1 MIWNKY
7 FICCLELLLSIQKRF
22 HVRSR
27 MFMWEWMGESCELGD
42 AAQGGWLLSSQ
53 IEKKSRDYSQQV
65 QDSLACAVL
74 PPQLEEWSPPPST
87 SAPHVVFNNVP
98 KQTVLMFGHR
108 ELPRNY
114 RCYSILLS
122 KARLSASQTRKG
134 LVLSVQTLMVVAWG
148 FLESEFISKIIKEW
162 GKC

>member
-1 MIWNKY
+1 MWGVG
-7 FICCLELLLSIQKRF
+7 CLCGSEWESPASLGMLHRVGDSCHPKLKRSHEIIRSRCRILLLVLYF
-22 HVRSR
+22 HHSWRN
-27 MFMWEWMGESCELGD
+27 GALPHPP
-42 AAQGGWLLSSQ
+42 
-53 IEKKSRDYSQQV
+53 
-65 QDSLACAVL
+65 VL
-74 PPQLEEWSPPPST
+74 PTLF
-87 SAPHVVFNNVP
+87 FNNVP